1 MKRLGILITVIL
13 MSATM
18 GMAQKYGHLNF
29 GNLLSAMPE
38 TKAADATLEAYQ
50 NQLVA
55 KGEQMANDF
64 QKKVADYVNN
74 AETMAPVK
82 ARETEEALE
91 KERQSILAFEQ
102 EVVQKVNA
110 KRAEL
115 LKPIIAK
122 AEKAIADVAKEQG
135 YTMIF
140 DSSIFNALLYAGEAE
155 DVMPF
160 VAAKLGL

>member
-29 GNLLSAMPE
+29 GNLLSSMPE
-38 TKAADATLEAYQ
+38 TKAADANLESYQ
-50 NQLVA
+50 KQLVA
-55 KGEQMANDF
+55 KGEKMATDF
-64 QKKVADYVNN
+64 QTKVNNYVNN
-74 AETMAPVK
+74 AQTMSPVQ

-91 KERQSILAFEQ
+91 KERQSILAYEQ
-102 EVVQKVNA
+102 EVIQKVNN

-115 LKPIIAK
+115 LQPIVEK

>member
-1 MKRLGILITVIL
+1 
-13 MSATM
+13 M

-38 TKAADATLEAYQ
+38 TKAADANLEAYQ
-50 NQLVA
+50 KQLVT
-55 KGEQMANDF
+55 KGEDMAANF
-64 QKKVADYVNN
+64 QNKVADYVNN
-74 AETMAPVK
+74 AQTMSPVQ

-91 KERQSILAFEQ
+91 KERQSILAYEQ
-102 EVVQKVNA
+102 EVIQKVNN

-115 LKPIIAK
+115 LQPIIDK

-155 DVMPF
+155 DIMAF
-160 VAAKLGL
+160 VAAKLGM